1 MTLLRSRD
9 KRFTDIENNMLIN
22 GAYTHHVIQKKDK
35 VPNELI
41 EHIYKALQIT
51 YLFLKTF
58 DI

>member
-41 EHIYKALQIT
+41 EHIYKAL
-51 YLFLKTF
+51 
-58 DI
+58 